1 MGGGSVKQHI
11 SIGNQEFDSIREE
24 NSFYIDK
31 TYFIKEWWESRS
43 CVTLVTRPRRFGKTL
58 NMSMLNCFFSMK
70 YAGRSDLFDGLSV
83 WQDEKYRGLQGTYP
97 TIFVSFAEVK
107 QSNCADAIRQ
117 IKKVIAEAYQPYEFL
132 AKSDKLSE
140 LHRAQFRKVSPEM
153 DDVTAQN
160 ALKDLSN
167 YLSIYYGR
175 KTVILLDEYDTPM
188 QEAYI
193 NGYWDELVAFLRS
206 FYNLTF
212 KTNPYMERSLMTGIT
227 RVSKESIF
235 SDLNNLDVVTATSR
249 EYAACFGFTEDEV
262 FGALDAFCMSDK
274 KPLVKQW
281 YDGFSFGSQKDIYN
295 PWSITNF
302 LMQGELR
309 PYWTATSSNALI
321 NKLIQQASGDL
332 KAKMELLMQGQ
343 SIVVN
348 FDEQVVFSQLD
359 YDENAVWSLLV
370 ASGYLKVNEVEYR
383 GITRDPWYHLSI
395 TNLETIGMFSN
406 MFRGWFQ
413 NSSVYY
419 NEFVRALLQNNLNGM
434 NEYMNEVALHTFSNF
449 DVGKHPSGRAEPERF
464 YHGFVLG
471 LLVELRDSY
480 IIRSNRESG
489 YGRYDVILIPND
501 KKSGAYVLEFKVQD
515 LGCEKTLED
524 TAQSALNQIEQ
535 KCYDAELQDMGIPKE
550 YITHYGFAFA
560 GKNVLIAGQRG

>member
-1 MGGGSVKQHI
+1 MKQHI
-11 SIGNQEFDSIREE
+11 SIGNQGFDSIREE

-167 YLSIYYGR
+167 YLSIYYER

-434 NEYMNEVALHTFSNF
+434 NEYMNEVTLHTFSNF

-480 IIRSNRESG
+480 IIRFNRESG

-515 LGCEKTLED
+515 LGREKTLED

-535 KCYDAELQDMGIPKE
+535 KCYDAELQDMGIPKAH
-550 YITHYGFAFA
+550 ITHYGFAFA
-560 GKNVLIAGQRG
+560 GKSVLIAGQRG

>member
-1 MGGGSVKQHI
+1 MKQHI
-11 SIGNQEFDSIREE
+11 SIGNQGFDSIREE

-235 SDLNNLDVVTATSR
+235 SDLNNLDVVTATSK

-274 KPLVKQW
+274 KQLVKQW

-515 LGCEKTLED
+515 LGREKTLED
-524 TAQSALNQIEQ
+524 TAQSALNKIEQ
-535 KCYDAELQDMGIPKE
+535 KCYDAELQDMGIPKVH
-550 YITHYGFAFA
+550 ITHYGFAFA
-560 GKNVLIAGQRG
+560 GKSVLIAGQRG

>member
-1 MGGGSVKQHI
+1 MKQHI
-11 SIGNQEFDSIREE
+11 SIGNQVFDSIREE

-274 KPLVKQW
+274 KQLVKQW

-449 DVGKHPSGRAEPERF
+449 DVGKHPSGRTEPERF

-535 KCYDAELQDMGIPKE
+535 KCYDAELQDMGISKE
-550 YITHYGFAFA
+550 HITHYGFAFA

>member
-1 MGGGSVKQHI
+1 MKQHI
-11 SIGNQEFDSIREE
+11 SIGNQGFDSIREE

-83 WQDEKYRGLQGTYP
+83 WQDEKYRRLQGTYP

-167 YLSIYYGR
+167 YLSIYYGC

-235 SDLNNLDVVTATSR
+235 SDLNNLDVVTATSK

-274 KPLVKQW
+274 KQLVKQW

-449 DVGKHPSGRAEPERF
+449 DVGKHPSGRTEPERF

-550 YITHYGFAFA
+550 HITHYGFAFA
-560 GKNVLIAGQRG
+560 GKSVLIAGQRG

>member
-1 MGGGSVKQHI
+1 MKQHI
-11 SIGNQEFDSIREE
+11 SIGNQGFDSIREE

-83 WQDEKYRGLQGTYP
+83 WQDEKYRGLQGAYP

-193 NGYWDELVAFLRS
+193 NGYWDALVAFLRS

-235 SDLNNLDVVTATSR
+235 SDLNNLDVVTATSK

-274 KPLVKQW
+274 KQLVKQW

-501 KKSGAYVLEFKVQD
+501 KESGAYVLEFKVQD

-550 YITHYGFAFA
+550 HITHYGFAFA
-560 GKNVLIAGQRG
+560 GKSVLIAGQRG